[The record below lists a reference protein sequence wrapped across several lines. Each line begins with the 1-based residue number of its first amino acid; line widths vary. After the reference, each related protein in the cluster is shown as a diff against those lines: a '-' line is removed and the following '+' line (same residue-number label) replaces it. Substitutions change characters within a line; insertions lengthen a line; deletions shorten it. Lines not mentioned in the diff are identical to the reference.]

1 MIVAKP
7 VIKGQFWILQ
17 QNEQKIGNVE
27 AVGGGGYQVRIK
39 DSIAQ
44 FKTMK
49 MLESRLPIQFMPS
62 VNIKA
67 QSRLTVHGY
76 QAAGRAYNG
85 IWNVKYKL
93 PLYTKTRKSKSWF
106 AAGWYRVRRN
116 TTWQVVR
123 DPKLI
128 TLQRYEYVGPFHT
141 EQEASQ

>member
-27 AVGGGGYQVRIK
+27 AVGGGGYQVRIM
-39 DSIAQ
+39 DSVAQ

-49 MLESRLPIQFMPS
+49 MLESRLPIQFMPA
-62 VNIKA
+62 VNVKTPK
-67 QSRLTVHGY
+67 LTTIHGY
-76 QAAGRAYNG
+76 QAAARVYNG
-85 IWNVKYKL
+85 IWNVQYRL

>member
-17 QNEQKIGNVE
+17 QDEQKIGNVE

-49 MLESRLPIQFMPS
+49 MLESRLPIQFMPA
-62 VNIKA
+62 VNVKTQNRI
-67 QSRLTVHGY
+67 LVHGY
-76 QAAGRAYNG
+76 QAAGRAYND

-106 AAGWYRVRRN
+106 AAGWYRVRRGS
-116 TTWQVVR
+116 TWQVVR

-128 TLQRYEYVGPFHT
+128 TLQRYEYAGPFHT
-141 EQEASQ
+141 DQEATP